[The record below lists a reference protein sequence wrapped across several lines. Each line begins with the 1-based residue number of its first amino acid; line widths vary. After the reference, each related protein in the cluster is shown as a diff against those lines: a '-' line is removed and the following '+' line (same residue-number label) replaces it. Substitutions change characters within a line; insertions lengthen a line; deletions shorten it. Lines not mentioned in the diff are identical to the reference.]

1 MQKDTIYLV
10 AGIVVTVL
18 FWLLRVQLL
27 ELVYNAPGY
36 SDNMYNL
43 GIYDTVAMVITALA
57 WVGAGVYYYV
67 INSVRFDRWWHWLA
81 MLAMVAVLTP
91 VACYSVNVSVF
102 SDNGGIS
109 YPAETAAFQTAT
121 VLYSVLMFVVASF
134 SIRWWSSNCRHTPIP
149 Q

>member
-1 MQKDTIYLV
+1 MQKDTIYLI

-43 GIYDTVAMVITALA
+43 GIYDTVAMVITAVA

-81 MLAMVAVLTP
+81 MLAVVAVLTP